1 VLIVNGSGNT
11 LAGFGGVGVKG
22 CVKEEERFIGSAP
35 SSSIVVGR
43 LEQLNLNMQAQSVC
57 LRCEV

>member
-22 CVKEEERFIGSAP
+22 CVKEEERFIGSAL
-35 SSSIVVGR
+35 SSSNVVGR
-43 LEQLNLNMQAQSVC
+43 LEQLNLNM
-57 LRCEV
+57 